1 MVREVNPMI
10 HINGLDYP
18 VDGHHCDDPEKK
30 KLVKKLAVMITD
42 NIPRKLPGGM
52 KENHMDFW
60 ILDRLLTKEEVK
72 FMLSFKKRRTGL
84 TTAELAARNGMSE
97 EAAQKIIDHLI
108 WIGILE
114 QNRDNADHHIQY
126 WIPKWVVGSGEYM
139 VEHATLPDEHPE
151 VATMFN
157 LAPQE
162 PLELAAKLVPPGG
175 AGIGMHVIPV
185 EKAIDACPTSVSVEH
200 LSHWIEKS
208 EKLCTMVCA
217 CRKAQRIR
225 GEGVGDIEGYMCIG
239 LDDIAEFL
247 VETGKDAH
255 YITKEEA
262 MDIIMRAER
271 KGYVH
276 QITNLDGPNRI
287 VGICNCSPGSCYGL
301 RTSQLFNTPNMSRSA
316 YRAHVDTD
324 KCVACGKCVEVCPAG
339 AAKLG
344 QKLCRADGSK
354 VLYPVHPLP
363 DDHIWGQDK
372 WDRDYRDHNK
382 INCYDTGTSPCK
394 TACPAHIAVQGYIK
408 MAAEGRYEEA
418 VRLIRQDNPFP
429 AVCGAV
435 CNRRCEDRCTRGTID
450 KPVAIDEIKK
460 FLAQWE
466 LQNPDTFVPVC
477 DNMDGNQWDD
487 CKIAVIGAGP
497 AGLSAA
503 YYLRT
508 EGYPVTVFEKEARP
522 GGMLLNGIP
531 SFRLE
536 KAVLEGEIDI
546 IRRMGAEIRC
556 GVEVGK
562 DITLDEL
569 RAQGYKAF
577 YLAIGLQ
584 GGRLA
589 GVPGEDAA
597 GVQSG
602 VDFLKKVALGEA
614 AASADDGAA
623 DSADDGAASAGSGVA
638 SAGSAPSASP
648 VRLHGDVVVVG
659 GGNVAAD
666 VARTALRCTDGK
678 VTMLC
683 LEQRDEM
690 PAAKDEV
697 AELLAEGIE
706 ILNGW
711 GPKEILTET
720 ILDENGAPLLDE
732 AGQPLRK
739 VTEIVFRKC
748 TSVFD
753 GQHRF
758 APKYDESETV
768 SLPCANVL
776 MAIGQSAA
784 WGDLLAGTKV
794 QLRPNGTV
802 IADPVT
808 LQTAEPDIF
817 AGGDIQHGARFAIDA
832 IADGKT
838 GMVSINRFVH
848 PGQSLTIGRDLR
860 EFIELDRDDI
870 QIHGYDTADRQTPG
884 MKCSTAEAS
893 RSFRDMRLPLTEEQ
907 VKAEANRCLKCG
919 ATTVD
924 PNMCVGCGLCTT
936 RCEFDAIHLTRDI
949 PAASD
954 MHTAEEMMKCVG
966 PYALKR
972 GFRILKR
979 KITGKGDY
987 PEMQ

>member
-1 MVREVNPMI
+1 MVKEVNPNI
-10 HINGLDYP
+10 HVNETDYP
-18 VDGHHCDDPEKK
+18 VDGHHCADPEKA
-30 KLVKKLAVMITD
+30 KLVKKLAVLITD
-42 NIPRKLPGGM
+42 SIPRKLPGGM

-72 FMLSFKKRRTGL
+72 FMLSFKKRRFGL
-84 TTAELAARNGMSE
+84 TTRELAERNSMSE
-97 EAAQKIIDHLI
+97 QEAQKIIDHLI

-114 QNRDNADHHIQY
+114 QNRDNADQHIQY

-139 VEHATLPDEHPE
+139 VEHPTLTDTNPE

-185 EKAIDACPTSVSVEH
+185 EKAIDPQSESVSVEH
-200 LSHWIEKS
+200 LSHWINKS
-208 EKLCTMVCA
+208 HKLCKMVCA
-217 CRKAQRIR
+217 CRKAQRVR
-225 GEGVGDIEGYMCIG
+225 GEGVGDIEGKMCIG
-239 LDDIAEFL
+239 VDDIAEFL
-247 VETGKDAH
+247 VESGKDAE

-262 MDIIMRAER
+262 MEIIMRAER

-287 VGICNCSPGSCYGL
+287 VGICNCSAGSCYGL

-316 YRAHVDTD
+316 YRAHVDTE

-344 QKLCRADGSK
+344 QKLCKKDGSK
-354 VLYPVHPLP
+354 VMYPVHELP
-363 DDHIWGQDK
+363 DDHIWGEDK
-372 WDRDYRDHNK
+372 WDKNYRDSNK
-382 INCYDTGTSPCK
+382 INCYDSGTSPCK
-394 TACPAHIAVQGYIK
+394 TACPAHIAVQGYVK
-408 MAAEGRYEEA
+408 MAGEGRYA
-418 VRLIRQDNPFP
+418 DALKLIRQDNPFP

-435 CNRRCEDRCTRGTID
+435 CNRRCEDACTRGKID

-466 LQNPDTFVPVC
+466 LEHPNECKVPSE
-477 DNMDGNQWDD
+477 NGEGNQWDD
-487 CKIAVIGAGP
+487 FKIAVIGAGP

-503 YYLRT
+503 WYLRT
-508 EGYPVTVFEKEARP
+508 EGYPVTVFEKEAKP
-522 GGMLLNGIP
+522 GGMLMNGIP

-536 KAVLEGEIDI
+536 KAVLQKEIELI
-546 IRRMGAEIRC
+546 ESMGAEIKC

-569 RAQGYKAF
+569 RKQGYKGF
-577 YLAIGLQ
+577 FVAIGLQ

-602 VDFLKKVALGEA
+602 VAFLKDVNLNGNVKL
-614 AASADDGAA
+614 S
-623 DSADDGAASAGSGVA
+623 
-638 SAGSAPSASP
+638 
-648 VRLHGDVVVVG
+648 GDVVVIG

-683 LEQRDEM
+683 LEGRDEM

-697 AELLAEGIE
+697 AEILAEKIE
-706 ILNGW
+706 INNGW
-711 GPKEILTET
+711 GPKEILTEDGKVT
-720 ILDENGAPLLDE
+720 GVVFKKCTRVFDEN
-732 AGQPLRK
+732 
-739 VTEIVFRKC
+739 
-748 TSVFD
+748 
-753 GQHRF
+753 HRF
-758 APKYDESETV
+758 APQYDENDTITV
-768 SLPCANVL
+768 PCSHVL
-776 MAIGQSAA
+776 MAIGQSAE
-784 WGDLLAGTKV
+784 WGDLLKGSKV
-794 QLRPNGTV
+794 ELRPNGTAV
-802 IADPVT
+802 ADPIT

-817 AGGDIQHGARFAIDA
+817 VGGDIFHGARFAIDA
-832 IADGKT
+832 IADGRE
-838 GMVSINRFVH
+838 GMVSLNRFVH

-860 EFIELDRDDI
+860 KFIELDKDDI
-870 QIHGYDTADRQTPG
+870 RIDSYDNADRQAPG
-884 MKCSTAEAS
+884 LKPGDP
-893 RSFRDMRLPLTEEQ
+893 RKSFEDLRLPLTEAQ
-907 VKAEANRCLKCG
+907 IKTEASRCLKCG

-924 PNMCVGCGLCTT
+924 FNMCVGCGLCTT
-936 RCEFDAIHLTRDI
+936 RCEFDAIHLRRDL
-949 PAASD
+949 PACSD
-954 MHTAEEMMKCVG
+954 MHTAEEMMKLVG

-972 GFRILKR
+972 MGKIIKR
-979 KITGKGDY
+979 KVTGKGEY
-987 PEMQ
+987 PAEQ